1 MNVSGVKSKTKKG
14 IVSAK
19 ELDERFKVTIDM
31 AQKTIQATTQ
41 LAVITVEENT
51 LTRKFST
58 NDRMLR
64 YARLACNTLMDTFF

>member
-64 YARLACNTLMDTFF
+64 YSRLACNTLMYNFF

>member
-31 AQKTIQATTQ
+31 AQKTIQALLNWQ
-41 LAVITVEENT
+41 
-51 LTRKFST
+51 S
-58 NDRMLR
+58 
-64 YARLACNTLMDTFF
+64 